1 MIIPDKNVRK
11 KKDNA
16 EEKKFDDKK
25 LFARLSF
32 VFNFGGGTRDG
43 EGEEIHKKKKKEH
56 QDVKNQREDISR
68 KIYE

>member
-25 LFARLSF
+25 PFARLSF
-32 VFNFGGGTRDG
+32 VFNFGGGTRDR
-43 EGEEIHKKKKKEH
+43 EGEEIHKNKK
-56 QDVKNQREDISR
+56 RTSR
-68 KIYE
+68 R

>member
-1 MIIPDKNVRK
+1 MIIPDKNVGE

-25 LFARLSF
+25 PFARLSF

-43 EGEEIHKKKKKEH
+43 EEEEEEEMHKNKKK
-56 QDVKNQREDISR
+56 RTSR
-68 KIYE
+68 R